1 MKVLAL
7 MLGFLL
13 TLAHCVSEIVEEE
26 GKERI
31 YGLKKCSGSGC
42 PYAASWLAHVNL
54 YRRIPWWLDSTK
66 MEAASFNIFDRA
78 KLKFQVQD
86 PDAYFVHH
94 MSMFEHLNHKTH
106 GFAVAKNKT
115 LSLSRAAFAGE
126 CDNLVINKSKDY
138 VAFVP
143 FFGGR
148 PPGVTKDLAVKSI
161 GQGNSLVD
169 SYTKALQTMATVCS
183 CLKYYGYV
191 VIGVARDEDRILV
204 NDMLHQKLNADVR
217 HHTNV
222 VQFQMVKPANL
233 PFHMLAWGQQYV
245 RIHNCHKY
253 YSDLPSV
260 VGENAAQTSG
270 TAKQKRVLSDN
281 NNSTISTTTVVATE
295 STNVTPNATQT
306 HHNST
311 LAVRG
316 GVSQVYIDYFNPSTV
331 RKIDYNRLPK
341 SDVYEI
347 CAPNAITAPV
357 GGPINVVYL
366 KKWDI
371 NRHKAPRAGAHHHK
385 NSTTISANTTTSV
398 TTGTHAAAI
407 KYVYFTESDQ
417 VVRYD
422 GMETLRA
429 LTAASNESTFFVGKR
444 REKARDS
451 DPNDY
456 MGSLNIW
463 RECGTGGYSIS
474 WPKESV
480 VRFD

>member
-1 MKVLAL
+1 
-7 MLGFLL
+7 
-13 TLAHCVSEIVEEE
+13 
-26 GKERI
+26 
-31 YGLKKCSGSGC
+31 
-42 PYAASWLAHVNL
+42 
-54 YRRIPWWLDSTK
+54 
-66 MEAASFNIFDRA
+66 
-78 KLKFQVQD
+78 
-86 PDAYFVHH
+86 
-94 MSMFEHLNHKTH
+94 
-106 GFAVAKNKT
+106 
-115 LSLSRAAFAGE
+115 
-126 CDNLVINKSKDY
+126 
-138 VAFVP
+138 
-143 FFGGR
+143 
-148 PPGVTKDLAVKSI
+148 
-161 GQGNSLVD
+161 
-169 SYTKALQTMATVCS
+169 MA
-183 CLKYYGYV
+183 
-191 VIGVARDEDRILV
+191 
-204 NDMLHQKLNADVR
+204 
-217 HHTNV
+217 
-222 VQFQMVKPANL
+222 KPANL

-245 RIHNCHKY
+245 RVHNCHRY
-253 YSDLPSV
+253 YSDLPTV
-260 VGENAAQTSG
+260 VGENAVQTNG
-270 TAKQKRVLSDN
+270 KAKQKRVLLDD
-281 NNSTISTTTVVATE
+281 NNSTISTTTVVAKE
-295 STNVTPNATQT
+295 SANVAPNATQT

-311 LAVRG
+311 LAARG

-385 NSTTISANTTTSV
+385 NSTTFSAKSISNTTSV
-398 TTGTHAAAI
+398 TVGSHAAAI